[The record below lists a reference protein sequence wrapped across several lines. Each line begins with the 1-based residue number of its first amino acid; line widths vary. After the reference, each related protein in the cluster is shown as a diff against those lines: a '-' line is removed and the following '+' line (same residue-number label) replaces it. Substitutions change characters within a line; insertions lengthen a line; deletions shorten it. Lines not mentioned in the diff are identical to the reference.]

1 MGKWVIAMALTAILS
16 GMWTAK
22 DTSKEDRA
30 ALVAKWE
37 QYQMDF
43 DAIKE
48 MGDLEQFGYEP
59 IEEQSFPVL
68 LKSFGKEEVLFVP
81 AIQKEYGRLGIFL
94 MDQKG
99 KVLFKTRSLSANMV
113 YTGQLDQPVKGIA
126 AVSFQDVD
134 KDGLEDILLIISC
147 ENETGNYV
155 GESYKIGDVLYQ
167 GKKTFYRDYR
177 ISDKI
182 NRFDMNKSIKLMKAY
197 AVDGISTEF
206 LYTSQTL
213 KELLEHGFEII
224 EEQCYYRYFE
234 KLGRLRVVPGVFNV
248 AEYHIFMIY
257 LVNEEGDIVW
267 NFQSMGDYDSLYS
280 LKGITGRDLDA
291 DGLKDLAVLAKYS
304 YEGPAGELLVD
315 TVCAVYYQR
324 TGGFE
329 TDTEFV
335 EEYTCTEDET
345 LEHVVKMVREF
356 WGWSYE

>member
-1 MGKWVIAMALTAILS
+1 
-16 GMWTAK
+16 
-22 DTSKEDRA
+22 
-30 ALVAKWE
+30 
-37 QYQMDF
+37 
-43 DAIKE
+43 

-81 AIQKEYGRLGIFL
+81 AIHKEYGRLGIFL

-99 KVLFKTRSLSANMV
+99 KVLFKTRSLSADMV

-155 GESYKIGDVLYQ
+155 GKAIRSEIFCIKGRKLFIGIT
-167 GKKTFYRDYR
+167 GFR
-177 ISDKI
+177 IRSTAL
-182 NRFDMNKSIKLMKAY
+182 NMNKSIKLMKAY
-197 AVDGISTEF
+197 AVDGISMEF

-213 KELLEHGFEII
+213 KELLEYGFEII

-267 NFQSMGDYDSLYS
+267 NFQPMGDYDSLYS

-291 DGLKDLAVLAKYS
+291 DA
-304 YEGPAGELLVD
+304 
-315 TVCAVYYQR
+315 
-324 TGGFE
+324 
-329 TDTEFV
+329 
-335 EEYTCTEDET
+335 
-345 LEHVVKMVREF
+345 
-356 WGWSYE
+356 

>member
-22 DTSKEDRA
+22 DTSKEDKA

-155 GESYKIGDVLYQ
+155 GESYKIGDILYQ

-206 LYTSQTL
+206 LYTS
-213 KELLEHGFEII
+213 
-224 EEQCYYRYFE
+224 
-234 KLGRLRVVPGVFNV
+234 
-248 AEYHIFMIY
+248 
-257 LVNEEGDIVW
+257 
-267 NFQSMGDYDSLYS
+267 
-280 LKGITGRDLDA
+280 
-291 DGLKDLAVLAKYS
+291 
-304 YEGPAGELLVD
+304 
-315 TVCAVYYQR
+315 
-324 TGGFE
+324 
-329 TDTEFV
+329 
-335 EEYTCTEDET
+335 
-345 LEHVVKMVREF
+345 
-356 WGWSYE
+356 